1 MAIIKWLIVPLF
13 LLWHCIFS
21 FADIPN
27 SKEAT
32 IINFVSPAEVY
43 MESVGVY
50 ESSEKRKRK
59 RKKDVKKS
67 GVEKAVFD
75 AKKAAVYYIIFNGT
89 DPLVSRADE
98 ILRFNKIAS
107 SFFTKENI
115 DNMVV
120 YTKSQPKTITSLK
133 NGEAI
138 KVYIELKVNYAYI
151 RQYLEEKLII
161 FSNQELNEELGYP
174 QIMVIPARSSKK
186 TPLEIL
192 KTDKMAQHAAGVI
205 ESFLTSKQ
213 YEVIVPTQIENL
225 NELTKSIQVVKSI
238 NNDPIY
244 NLALQIGSDVYLDYS
259 IGQSKSAYDTDQI
272 SITIKAYETTTG
284 RLLATETG
292 YSEPRVGEEFVS
304 IEEAVVGA
312 IVNISQRIAKYWE
325 EDLYKGVQYKIITSI
340 DTKNI
345 SEEKLEEIQDD
356 LFESFENSSKTIK
369 ENVATN
375 KTIDVSLWCDH
386 NEIKN
391 SRQLYRVLK
400 SEFNSK
406 QNVMRLTVVNR
417 NRKLLVLE
425 IK

>member
-1 MAIIKWLIVPLF
+1 MAFVKRLILPL
-13 LLWHCIFS
+13 LLLLLCLPTV
-21 FADIPN
+21 ADIPN

-43 MESVGVY
+43 MEAVGMY
-50 ESSEKRKRK
+50 ESTEKRKRK
-59 RKKDVKKS
+59 RKKDVKKN
-67 GVEKAVFD
+67 GIENAIFD
-75 AKKAAVYYIIFNGT
+75 AKKAAVYYVIFNGT

-107 SFFTKENI
+107 SFFSKENI

-120 YTKSQPKTITSLK
+120 YTKSQPKTVVSIK
-133 NGEAI
+133 NGEAV

-151 RQYLEEKLII
+151 RQLLEEKLII
-161 FSNQELNEELGYP
+161 FSNQELTEQLGYP

-186 TPLEIL
+186 SPLEIL

-225 NELTKSIQVVKSI
+225 NELTKSIQAVKSI
-238 NNDPIY
+238 SSDPVY

-259 IGQSKSAYDTDQI
+259 VAQSKSAYDTDQI

-312 IVNISQRIAKYWE
+312 IVNISQRITKYWE
-325 EDLYKGVQYKIITSI
+325 EDLYKGVQYKVITVI
-340 DTKNI
+340 NAKDTT
-345 SEEKLEEIQDD
+345 EEKLEEVQDD
-356 LFESFENSSKTIK
+356 LFESFENISKIVK
-369 ENVATN
+369 ENVVTD

-386 NEIKN
+386 KEIKS
-391 SRQLYRVLK
+391 SRQLYRILK
-400 SEFNSK
+400 TEFNSK
-406 QNVMRLTVVNR
+406 QNIMRLTVVNR